1 MRPTSN
7 EINQMS
13 QEVDSEDDVTHHT

>member
-13 QEVDSEDDVTHHT
+13 QEVDSEDDMTHHT